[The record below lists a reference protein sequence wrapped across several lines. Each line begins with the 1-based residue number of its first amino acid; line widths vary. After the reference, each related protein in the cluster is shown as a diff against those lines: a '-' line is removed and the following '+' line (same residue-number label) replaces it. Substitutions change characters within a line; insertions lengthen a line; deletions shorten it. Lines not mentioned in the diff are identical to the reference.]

1 MANAVE
7 IVVTKLEANAAGVVP
22 TNNVLDTGSVAV
34 TIPAKVGGD
43 GGRLILEVTNNSA
56 GANNLTVAVKA
67 GVGRQAIRG
76 GLGSLDTVIAQNATR
91 VIGPFETQ
99 RVGQANG
106 DISVTFTPAA
116 GTLAAGIKA
125 FWLPKQ

>member
-1 MANAVE
+1 MANATE
-7 IVVTKLEANAAGVVP
+7 IVVTRLVANAAGVVP
-22 TNNVLDTGSVAV
+22 AANVLDTGTAAV
-34 TIPAKVGGD
+34 TLPAKVGGD

-76 GLGSLDTVIAQNATR
+76 GLGDLETVIAQNATK

-99 RVGQANG
+99 RFAQTDG
-106 DISVTFTPAA
+106 DIDVTFTPAA
-116 GTLAAGIKA
+116 GTIAVGIKA

>member
-22 TNNVLDTGSVAV
+22 TGNVLDTGTAAV

-67 GVGRQAIRG
+67 GSGRQAIRG
-76 GLGSLDTVIAQNATR
+76 GLGDLETTIAQNATK

-99 RVGQANG
+99 RVGQSDG